1 IDVTVTLAGME
12 PGEIGY
18 ELDEEEKTLAL
29 SFDALEDE
37 GLSYELRLLA
47 AEGERTVARFSH
59 GEALVRFGEGADELA
74 MPAYDAPDRFVVRS
88 VRTGAGYVLTGAAS

>member
-1 IDVTVTLAGME
+1 MD

-59 GEALVRFGEGADELA
+59 GEALGAL
-74 MPAYDAPDRFVVRS
+74 RRGGG
-88 VRTGAGYVLTGAAS
+88 RAGHAGL